1 MNTDF
6 KSGFKIC
13 VHPRF
18 QNMQNITIAEASEL
32 LRRREISPVELTT
45 SCLTRIEQLNPSINA
60 FITVMHKSALAEA
73 RAAEAEINAGNW
85 RGPLHG
91 IPIGLKDLIDT
102 AGIKTTCA
110 SALFADRIPTEDA
123 DIVQRLKRAGAVLL
137 GKQNLQEFA
146 YGGTSTSS
154 HFGPV
159 HNPWDTN
166 RIAGG
171 SSGGS
176 AAAVATGMC
185 FAAIGTDTGGSVR
198 EPAAFC
204 GIVGLKP
211 TYGRVSARGVFPLSP
226 SLDHVGPLCRNVED
240 TALMLQVIAGYDK
253 LDITSVDWPV
263 ESYIDGL
270 TQTTKSPI
278 GIVRHPFFDDLDSD
292 IAIAIDEALK
302 QIGNIASDMI
312 EIDLPP
318 TPAAVQAPEVCAI
331 HAKTFARSPE
341 LYGSWIQERLK
352 QAAKIDTVSYVE
364 ARQHLDRVRRSID
377 DVFSKV
383 DFLITPTT
391 PVPPIT
397 IAEALNMSPDPAGEL
412 WLRNTRPFNAYGLPT
427 ISIPCGFTRD
437 GLPIGLQI
445 SAARFSEAKL
455 LSFAFAYEQTTS
467 WHKRRPPILES
478 V

>member
-1 MNTDF
+1 MTEF
-6 KSGFKIC
+6 
-13 VHPRF
+13 
-18 QNMQNITIAEASEL
+18 TIAEASEL
-32 LRRREISPVELTT
+32 LRRKQISPVELTRN
-45 SCLTRIEQLNPSINA
+45 CLDRIQQLNPTLNA
-60 FITVMHKSALAEA
+60 FITVMHESALAEA
-73 RAAEAEINAGNW
+73 RAAEAEINSGNW

-91 IPIGLKDLIDT
+91 IPIGIKDLIDT
-102 AGIKTTCA
+102 AGVKTTCA
-110 SALFADRIPTEDA
+110 SALFADRVPTEDA
-123 DIVQRLKRAGAVLL
+123 HVEQLLQRAGAVLL

-154 HFGPV
+154 YFGPV
-159 HNPWDTN
+159 RNPWDTQ

-226 SLDHVGPLCRNVED
+226 SLDHVGPLCRNVRD
-240 TALMLQVIAGYDK
+240 TALMLEVIAGYDK
-253 LDITSVDWPV
+253 LDTTSVDWPV
-263 ESYIDGL
+263 DSYTSGL
-270 TQTTKSPI
+270 TPTTKSRV
-278 GIVRHPFFDDLDSD
+278 GIVRHPFFDNLDND
-292 IAIAIDEALK
+292 IATAIEEALK
-302 QIGNIASDMI
+302 QISNISSDLV

-318 TPAAVQAPEVCAI
+318 TPTAVQAPEVYAI
-331 HAKTFARSPE
+331 HAKTFAESPE
-341 LYGSWIQERLK
+341 LYGRWIRDRLK
-352 QAAKIDTVSYVE
+352 QAALVDTISYID
-364 ARQHLDRVRRSID
+364 ARQHLDRVRRSIEE
-377 DVFSKV
+377 VFLKV

-397 IAEALNMSPDPAGEL
+397 INEALNMSPDPAGEL

-427 ISIPCGFTRD
+427 ISLPCGFTRD

-455 LSFAFAYEQTTS
+455 LSFAFEYEQATDQIS
-467 WHKRRPPILES
+467 RNEIQFPN
-478 V
+478 